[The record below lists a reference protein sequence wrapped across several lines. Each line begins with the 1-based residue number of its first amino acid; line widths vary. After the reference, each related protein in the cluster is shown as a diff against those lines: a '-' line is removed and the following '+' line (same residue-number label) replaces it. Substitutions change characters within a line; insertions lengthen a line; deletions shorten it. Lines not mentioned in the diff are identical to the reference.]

1 MGSFSQTFGENSKTS
16 LSCHDL
22 DEKSCMPVCSPEI
35 FLFGTS
41 HRFLN
46 CMHGSN
52 CFPSSPTLDG
62 SHQPPSV
69 CGRKKPKLR
78 GPTTPQ
84 SSPHTVPQRV
94 NGRLSTYRPFYFLLD
109 LGSMVRINRLFPLFK
124 NGVYWG
130 YNHLLTPYYS
140 YSFIR
145 PSTCE

>member
-1 MGSFSQTFGENSKTS
+1 MRKAVCQYAHQRYFCLEHRTDSSIACMAAIVFLVLPLLMAATNHLPYVGE
-16 LSCHDL
+16 
-22 DEKSCMPVCSPEI
+22 
-35 FLFGTS
+35 
-41 HRFLN
+41 
-46 CMHGSN
+46 
-52 CFPSSPTLDG
+52 
-62 SHQPPSV
+62 
-69 CGRKKPKLR
+69 KKPKLR